1 MPGLDCPG
9 HRNLADSLLLHKRGG
24 QLQLLSREPD
34 AKTRRSANSPHTDP
48 DAESHIQEQRK
59 EMNDAHQSQLKEE
72 SLASS
77 AAVAFIGALLLA
89 QSWEPSGGVGV
100 YELPFNLTIPVLHD
114 AVYFAIAAFL
124 FVSSFVL
131 ALASIVQPLRRWV
144 LCTIR
149 PFSTLLAF
157 FVWVAFLASWAESTS
172 KLPSDQWWSGVLF
185 LGGFVFFLF
194 LGYRIPRAAY
204 QSRAD

>member
-1 MPGLDCPG
+1 M
-9 HRNLADSLLLHKRGG
+9 NKR
-24 QLQLLSREPD
+24 QL
-34 AKTRRSANSPHTDP
+34 SA
-48 DAESHIQEQRK
+48 
-59 EMNDAHQSQLKEE
+59 LKEE

-89 QSWEPSGGVGV
+89 QSWEPSGGI

-131 ALASIVQPLRRWV
+131 ALASVVRPLRRWV
-144 LCTIR
+144 LCTISL
-149 PFSTLLAF
+149 FSTLLAF
-157 FVWVAFLASWAESTS
+157 FVWVAFLASWAEATS
-172 KLPSDQWWSGVLF
+172 KLPSDQWSSGILF

>member
-1 MPGLDCPG
+1 MLSLDCLG
-9 HRNLADSLLLHKRGG
+9 HRDLADSLLLHKRGG
-24 QLQLLSREPD
+24 QFQLLSREPD
-34 AKTRRSANSPHTDP
+34 AKTRRSADGLRTDP
-48 DAESHIQEQRK
+48 DAESYIRERRK
-59 EMNDAHQSQLKEE
+59 EMSERQPSALKEE
-72 SLASS
+72 SLAGS

-89 QSWEPSGGVGV
+89 QSWEPSGGV

-114 AVYFAIAAFL
+114 AVYFTIAACL

-131 ALASIVQPLRRWV
+131 ALASMVRRLRRWAI
-144 LCTIR
+144 CTVR
-149 PFSTLLAF
+149 PLSPFLAF
-157 FVWVAFLASWAESTS
+157 LVWVAFLISWAESTS
-172 KLPSDQWWSGVLF
+172 KLPSDQWWSEVLF

>member
-1 MPGLDCPG
+1 
-9 HRNLADSLLLHKRGG
+9 
-24 QLQLLSREPD
+24 
-34 AKTRRSANSPHTDP
+34 
-48 DAESHIQEQRK
+48 
-59 EMNDAHQSQLKEE
+59 MNDARLSQLKEE

-89 QSWEPSGGVGV
+89 QSWEPSGGV
-100 YELPFNLTIPVLHD
+100 YELPFNLTIPGLHD

-131 ALASIVQPLRRWV
+131 ALASTVRPLRRWV
-144 LCTIR
+144 LCTFSL
-149 PFSTLLAF
+149 FSTLLAF
-157 FVWVAFLASWAESTS
+157 FVWVAFLASWAEATS
-172 KLPSDQWWSGVLF
+172 KRPSDQWWSGVLF

-204 QSRAD
+204 QSWADSKPTPAA

>member
-1 MPGLDCPG
+1 
-9 HRNLADSLLLHKRGG
+9 
-24 QLQLLSREPD
+24 
-34 AKTRRSANSPHTDP
+34 
-48 DAESHIQEQRK
+48 
-59 EMNDAHQSQLKEE
+59 MNDARLSQLKEE

-89 QSWEPSGGVGV
+89 QSWEPSGGV
-100 YELPFNLTIPVLHD
+100 YDLPFNLTIPGLHD

-131 ALASIVQPLRRWV
+131 ALASTLRPLRRWV
-144 LCTIR
+144 LCTFSI
-149 PFSTLLAF
+149 FSTLLAF
-157 FVWVAFLASWAESTS
+157 FVWVAFLASWAEATS
-172 KLPSDQWWSGVLF
+172 KRPSDQWWSGVLF

-204 QSRAD
+204 QSWADSKPTPAA